1 MLEERTS
8 VARVPP
14 ERRVGPAHLVGM
26 ESQVQLDETTDRVDL
41 VLGIAQRFE
50 PASRHARAD
59 DVVVVKAH
67 TVGSVGARLGFSD
80 VVQQRRQAQYLVGT
94 RLSDDGDRVGED
106 VFVSV
111 DRVLFERES
120 GNLR

>member
-1 MLEERTS
+1 MR
-8 VARVPP
+8 
-14 ERRVGPAHLVGM
+14 
-26 ESQVQLDETTDRVDL
+26 
-41 VLGIAQRFE
+41 
-50 PASRHARAD
+50 RAD